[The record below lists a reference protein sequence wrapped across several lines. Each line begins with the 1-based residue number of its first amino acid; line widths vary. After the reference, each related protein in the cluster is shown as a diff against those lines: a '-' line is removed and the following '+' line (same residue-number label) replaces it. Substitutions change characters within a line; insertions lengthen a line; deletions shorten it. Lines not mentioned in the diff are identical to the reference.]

1 MTKKSLYKSG
11 AASLV
16 CGAILV
22 TLANLLAPQG
32 DARMAVSSM
41 WYYPAAIVALLGGL
55 ILMAGWAAVY
65 LYQRKQS
72 GRLGFVGFVLVLLAG
87 MALNVG
93 FPTVILLIYPWLA
106 HLNIPSH
113 TLNTGPVVFNL
124 LFALS
129 SGIVSIGGIIFGIAT
144 LKAKV
149 FSRQLGYSFVVLSF
163 ASAILGFLSLPGGG
177 GVRPELLE

>member
-32 DARMAVSSM
+32 DARMAVSS
-41 WYYPAAIVALLGGL
+41 IALLGGL

-129 SGIVSIGGIIFGIAT
+129 SGIVSIGGIIFGG
-144 LKAKV
+144 
-149 FSRQLGYSFVVLSF
+149 FF
-163 ASAILGFLSLPGGG
+163 ASTRI
-177 GVRPELLE
+177 